1 MSKIPG
7 LLRQT
12 ADSLRKE
19 AEDRTSKAEAAFY
32 AAQQLVKVAYESG
45 DAVGNVLQLQMVD
58 AMKEQADIARNNGL
72 MSAIHNRVT
81 HITPEEAE
89 DLKRN
94 IAAIEATHTARQS
107 ATDAA
112 PISTWKRA
120 LAGAGVGLLPLAHP
134 MTAPIAAITAPV
146 GGLIGLVNGL
156 KAKTQYGVD
165 HAYDPEHIA
174 RGNETAMSLMQQP
187 TRALLER
194 KMTDY
199 AGKIDSSHPA
209 YAIEEMHE
217 LDPDY
222 TRTRFHDSM
231 TALQKAASE
240 GLIGPDVAMVAIY
253 ELQKRMNAHG

>member
-32 AAQQLVKVAYESG
+32 AAQQLVKVAYEAG
-45 DAVGNVLQLQMVD
+45 DAVNTALQVQMVD

-107 ATDAA
+107 AKDAA
-112 PISTWKRA
+112 PISPWKRA
-120 LAGAGVGLLPLAHP
+120 LVGAGLGFITPLPF
-134 MTAPIAAITAPV
+134 TTPIGAIAGYV
-146 GGLIGLVNGL
+146 HGV

-217 LDPDY
+217 LDPEY